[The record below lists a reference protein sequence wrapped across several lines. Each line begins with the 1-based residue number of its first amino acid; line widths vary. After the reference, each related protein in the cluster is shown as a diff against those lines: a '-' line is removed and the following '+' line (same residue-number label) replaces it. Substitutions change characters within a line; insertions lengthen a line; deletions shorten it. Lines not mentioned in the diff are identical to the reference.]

1 MDHAKLKISSAFVAF
16 CYPHAYIL
24 IVIRRATVI
33 AVLKVDVQSRRP
45 QEKFDSHIQDFCRIK
60 ITNLSLRVF

>member
-1 MDHAKLKISSAFVAF
+1 MDHTKLKISSAFVAF
-16 CYPHAYIL
+16 CYPHEYIL
-24 IVIRRATVI
+24 TVGRRATVI

-45 QEKFDSHIQDFCRIK
+45 QDKFDSHTQDFGRFK